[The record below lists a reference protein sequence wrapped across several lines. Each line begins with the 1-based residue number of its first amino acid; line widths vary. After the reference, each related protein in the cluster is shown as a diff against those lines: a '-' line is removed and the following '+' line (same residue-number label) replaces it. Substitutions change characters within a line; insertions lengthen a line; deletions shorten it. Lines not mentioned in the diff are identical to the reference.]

1 MAYISSMTERS
12 DSSATT
18 DMGPLRRVTVGV
30 LSGLQPR
37 RETAEVA
44 AWLDDQTPT
53 RRNAI
58 VAGVMGGLLAGAL
71 LFGAFGWIGMLV
83 YLLIVIFLVN

>member
-1 MAYISSMTERS
+1 MSHRS
-12 DSSATT
+12 DSSDSTG
-18 DMGPLRRVTVGV
+18 MGPLRRVAVGV

-44 AWLDDQTPT
+44 AWLDDQTPG

-58 VAGVMGGLLAGAL
+58 VAGVLGGLLAGAL